1 MSPKLGN
8 FLHEEDYAATCD
20 AKFKELLAANESV
33 QTSNMQP
40 SSNTGQLSGLS
51 LTAITPVLQNIVKD
65 HPKAAQRL
73 HKGGTG
79 GLTPHLIDRFFELF
93 DHDGNGVIDS
103 KEFLHINRFFSAVA
117 NSEDLP
123 TMDAA
128 SADGHTTLGVG
139 EVAAKADIA
148 VNPISVDA
156 EANKATN
163 ALLAQRLSAL
173 WHVLPKTLDGTV
185 SAEAFWNSVLDDYH
199 LKVLLDQPRYTNLNC
214 NNLAFVYI

>member
-1 MSPKLGN
+1 MS
-8 FLHEEDYAATCD
+8 
-20 AKFKELLAANESV
+20 LA
-33 QTSNMQP
+33 
-40 SSNTGQLSGLS
+40 
-51 LTAITPVLQNIVKD
+51 AITPVLQNFVKD

-103 KEFLHINRFFSAVA
+103 KEFLHINRFFFTVA
-117 NSEDLP
+117 NSADLP
-123 TMDAA
+123 MDLA
-128 SADGHTTLGVG
+128 SADGNTTLGV
-139 EVAAKADIA
+139 EVVTAKADIA

-173 WHVLPKTLDGTV
+173 WHVLPK
-185 SAEAFWNSVLDDYH
+185 H
-199 LKVLLDQPRYTNLNC
+199 LMGRCRLR
-214 NNLAFVYI
+214 LAGIAS